1 MEDSFK
7 DSIATRNYVY
17 SYDTIDRI
25 NSITRLIRFAFVWV
39 EIVLNET
46 HSSEECQQ
54 KCSGNTRGLSVA
66 SLLNVRKD
74 CRNFFFHPNRVLL
87 GR

>member
-1 MEDSFK
+1 MSVHMEDSFK

-39 EIVLNET
+39 EIVLNEI
-46 HSSEECQQ
+46 Q
-54 KCSGNTRGLSVA
+54 N
-66 SLLNVRKD
+66 
-74 CRNFFFHPNRVLL
+74 
-87 GR
+87 